1 MCVPTRTHII
11 YIALPYNCV
20 IQPWGAKLL
29 AKKRQASEATFFPE
43 PPSSTTSSPVSQVDR
58 RLLIHIH
65 AYTCFRAPPPIVGE
79 HWPRRERERK
89 KKKEGKECWSACVR
103 ATGQARPVVGR
114 AAAPHYCRQ
123 SGAEPSI
130 SGPRAKHR
138 KWDLKRAFL
147 VQNQSSSLDR

>member
-89 KKKEGKECWSACVR
+89 KKK
-103 ATGQARPVVGR
+103 
-114 AAAPHYCRQ
+114 
-123 SGAEPSI
+123 
-130 SGPRAKHR
+130 
-138 KWDLKRAFL
+138 KRARNAGVL
-147 VQNQSSSLDR
+147 VCVPLDRQGPLWGALLPPTTVDSQVQSHRFRGREQNTGNGI

>member
-79 HWPRRERERK
+79 HWPRREREREK
-89 KKKEGKECWSACVR
+89 KKKRGQGMLECLCACHWTGKARCGARCCPPLLSTVR
-103 ATGQARPVVGR
+103 CR
-114 AAAPHYCRQ
+114 AIDFGAASKTQEMGFETRFSCP
-123 SGAEPSI
+123 ESI
-130 SGPRAKHR
+130 IKSR
-138 KWDLKRAFL
+138 
-147 VQNQSSSLDR
+147 